1 MDAFP
6 WTFLPVE
13 NCATRGG
20 RYRWKTLPS
29 LAFFPGH
36 EKRTKTTSHVQIG
49 GGKNEDLSA
58 LLLGMMIDCIVC
70 AFELKKPGGGT
81 INLPIF
87 GNLPLLWGSTRSSS
101 LAWLCFFLHFIF
113 HVLQQCEK
121 RDTRVNIMMK
131 IPWRV
136 TVIHLWNEDKVEIGK
151 MLQRT
156 AESSALIYFMA
167 MHEGKCRGILGKIFS
182 VIWGHHVEFKTKK
195 YSRSK
200 AIYCWFVMSIF
211 DPLTTSF

>member
-1 MDAFP
+1 MDSFP

-87 GNLPLLWGSTRSSS
+87 GNLPLLWGSSRPEVPLWHDSVFLSISYSMCCNNVKISYPPVFLRKRRNDSFCPTAIST
-101 LAWLCFFLHFIF
+101 LC
-113 HVLQQCEK
+113 
-121 RDTRVNIMMK
+121 
-131 IPWRV
+131 
-136 TVIHLWNEDKVEIGK
+136 
-151 MLQRT
+151 
-156 AESSALIYFMA
+156 S
-167 MHEGKCRGILGKIFS
+167 
-182 VIWGHHVEFKTKK
+182 
-195 YSRSK
+195 
-200 AIYCWFVMSIF
+200 
-211 DPLTTSF
+211 